1 MFSQIFI
8 ERPKLAIVI
17 SLVMVLAGAICI
29 NKLPVA
35 EYPEIAPPKINVEA
49 VYTGASAEVIAET
62 VGIPLENELNGLED
76 LLYFSSTSNNNGS
89 YSCSITF
96 KSGTNSD
103 IAMVNVQ
110 NAIKRAEPK
119 LPAEVTKVG
128 VNVAK
133 RSSDILAM
141 ISFLSDGT
149 KLNAI
154 QLCNYVTVNIKD
166 ALARLDGIAGV
177 SILAAKEYSMRIWM
191 DPLRMSGIGITTNEI
206 VSAINNQN
214 VQAAAGSIGNENSN
228 DFIEY
233 KVNMLGRLKT
243 PEQFGEIIIRDD
255 GEGNIVRLRDI
266 ARIELGAKSYSG
278 EVYLNNQEC
287 VGCAIYRLDDSN
299 ALDTIN
305 RVKKELDKLS
315 KSFPEGVK
323 YQITYDPTEFI
334 RVTMSEIATT
344 LIVALLL
351 VIAITYLFLQD
362 WRATLIPTL
371 AIPVALMATFPFFLI
386 LGYSINVLTMFG
398 LILVIGSLVDDAIVV
413 VENTQSIMEREGL
426 PPREAASKCMHQ
438 ITGAIIATTL
448 VTVACYVPLAFYGG
462 MVGTIYMQFAVAM
475 CISLCISTV
484 VAMTLSPAL
493 CSRIMRIPVPEE
505 KRPKIFAPFNIGLNF
520 ARNIYLAG
528 VKLLVRR
535 ALLTLILLG
544 AAIFF
549 NWSLFKSIPGSFIP
563 GEDKGAFFCDIQ
575 MAPGAT
581 LARTREV
588 VEEYSKE
595 IQKFEGVRE
604 VLSVS
609 GFSFMNGEAENNGLL
624 IVQLENWDKRNKPE
638 LEVSKIMQKAQGVGA
653 RNPAARIICFTP
665 PAIMGLGLTGG
676 ASFMLSGDGSVD
688 AESLSETAKKFNREL
703 MSRYPD
709 KVLYSNTG
717 YNADTPQLFFDL
729 DRAKA
734 ESLGVSVSTIFSTLQ
749 SKLASFYVNDF
760 NLQGYAFYVK
770 IQSDIIDRGTIDDIN
785 NIEVPN
791 KKGEMVPLNSLGR
804 ISYIVGPRKIQ
815 RFNKM
820 ISADVSAQGKGIS
833 SGELMN
839 LIESID
845 IPQGYSVNWTD
856 MSYQEKENQG
866 QIVFLMGLAM
876 LFAYLF
882 LVAQYESWTI
892 PVPVMLSVLFATLG
906 ALLGLKVWN
915 ESLSIY
921 AQLGLVMLVG
931 LAAKNAILM
940 VEFSKQERERGLSVF
955 ESAVRGADLRYR
967 AVLMTAWSFIF
978 GVYPLVVAT
987 GAGAGSRRAIG
998 IPTFSGML
1006 FATFVGLFFVPAL
1019 YAVCQRAREYINGKI
1034 WHKKENTCESK
1045 EQ

>member
-76 LLYFSSTSNNNGS
+76 LLYFNSTSNNNGS

-119 LPAEVTKVG
+119 LPSEVTKVG

-166 ALARLDGIAGV
+166 PLARLDGVAAV
-177 SILAAKEYSMRIWM
+177 NILAAKEYSMRVWM
-191 DPLRMSGIGITTNEI
+191 DPLRMSAIGITTNEI
-206 VSAINNQN
+206 TSAINSQN
-214 VQAAAGSIGNENSN
+214 LQAAAGSIGNENSN
-228 DFIEY
+228 DFVEY
-233 KVNMLGRLKT
+233 KVNVLGRLKT
-243 PEQFGEIIIRDD
+243 AEQFGEIIIRDD
-255 GEGNIVRLRDI
+255 GEGNIVRLRDS

-287 VGCAIYRLDDSN
+287 VGTAIYRLDDSN

-305 RVKKELDKLS
+305 RVKTELKKLS

-334 RVTMSEIATT
+334 RVTMSEIVTT
-344 LIVALLL
+344 LVVALLL

-413 VENTQSIMEREGL
+413 VENTQSLMEREGL
-426 PPREAASKCMHQ
+426 SPREAASKCMHQ

-493 CSRIMRIPVPEE
+493 CSRIMKVPVPEE

-520 ARNIYLAG
+520 TRNIYLAG
-528 VKLLVRR
+528 VKLLARR
-535 ALLTLILLG
+535 ALLTLILL
-544 AAIFF
+544 AAAAFF

-588 VEEYSKE
+588 VEEYSRKM
-595 IQKFEGVRE
+595 QKLDGVRE

-609 GFSFMNGEAENNGLL
+609 GFSFLNGEAENNGLL
-624 IVQLENWDKRNKPE
+624 IVQLENWDKRKDPA
-638 LEVSKIMQKAQGVGA
+638 LEVNKIMQKAQIEGA
-653 RNPAARIICFTP
+653 KDPAARIICFTP
-665 PAIMGLGLTGG
+665 PAIMGLGITGG
-676 ASFMLSGDGSVD
+676 ASFMLSGDGTVNAST
-688 AESLSETAKKFNREL
+688 LSDTAKQFNMEL
-703 MSRYPD
+703 MKRYPG

-717 YNADTPQLFFDL
+717 YNADTPQLYFDL

-734 ESLGVSVSTIFSTLQ
+734 ESLGVPVSTIFSTLQ

-760 NLQGYAFYVK
+760 NLQGYAFNVK
-770 IQSDIIDRGTIDDIN
+770 IQSDILDRGTIDDIN
-785 NIEVPN
+785 NIEIPN
-791 KKGEMVPLNSLGR
+791 KNGEMVPLNSLGR
-804 ISYIVGPRKIQ
+804 VSYIVGPRQIQ
-815 RFNKM
+815 RFNKL
-820 ISADVSAQGKGIS
+820 ISADMKAQGNGIS

-839 LIESID
+839 LIESV
-845 IPQGYSVNWTD
+845 PLPAGYTINWTD
-856 MSYQEKENQG
+856 MSYQERENQG

-882 LVAQYESWTI
+882 LVAQYESWTV

-906 ALLGLKVWN
+906 ALIGLKLWG
-915 ESLSIY
+915 EPLSIY

-940 VEFSKQERERGLSVF
+940 VEFSKQERENGVPIF
-955 ESAVRGADLRYR
+955 EAAVNGANLRYR

-978 GVYPLVVAT
+978 GVYPLVIAT

-1019 YAVCQRAREYINGKI
+1019 YAACQRAREYVN
-1034 WHKKENTCESK
+1034 SK
-1045 EQ
+1045 LFRKQ